1 MLNGNSPYRLLG
13 LYGGPRTR
21 PPRRTHAAS
30 LRAPRSTFAAAPD
43 PRAGLSRG
51 GRSRRVVQ
59 APRRPL
65 RTPGP
70 PGRARGVPGATR
82 GGGPCPGRLT
92 EKWYKNL
99 VPLFEVGR
107 AKTSRAPFQALRGAI
122 DAPRVGAF
130 GKPAGGVV
138 RGLSRLPPLKKCR
151 PKEAILPFSD
161 VSSGPARLGVPGGHP
176 RPGSDSFS
184 VVFAPFGALFPP
196 LDPTRTL
203 PWIYTA

>member
-1 MLNGNSPYRLLG
+1 MSFG
-13 LYGGPRTR
+13 LFVWGPQNE
-21 PPRRTHAAS
+21 
-30 LRAPRSTFAAAPD
+30 APAPD
-43 PRAGLSRG
+43 PRGVFEGAAEHLRGGARPRAGLSRG

-59 APRRPL
+59 APRRPP

-99 VPLFEVGR
+99 VLLFEVGR
-107 AKTSRAPFQALRGAI
+107 AKTSRAPFQVLRGAI
-122 DAPRVGAF
+122 DAPRMGAF
-130 GKPAGGVV
+130 DKPAGGVA

-151 PKEAILPFSD
+151 PKQAILPFSD
-161 VSSGPARLGVPGGHP
+161 VSSGPARLGVSGRHP
-176 RPGSDSFS
+176 RSSSDSFS

-203 PWIYTA
+203 PWIYAA